1 MIIVFKKIQTEL
13 IRIVITLMINTLI
26 TILFIVLLMT
36 IELLW
41 ITTNHN
47 YDTTNDNTE
56 TLQCSTSKKN
66 DNTKVNN
73 NDTNHTN
80 NIHKHSKYYQPYQ
93 QPKTLTLQNFNILP
107 NQKNQST
114 QSFPNMVDRELDQRN
129 IHLIGHRGQVNHENV
144 GNQFPWI

>member
-36 IELLW
+36 IELLP
-41 ITTNHN
+41 IIIMIILMIILKHYNVVPV
-47 YDTTNDNTE
+47 
-56 TLQCSTSKKN
+56 KKN